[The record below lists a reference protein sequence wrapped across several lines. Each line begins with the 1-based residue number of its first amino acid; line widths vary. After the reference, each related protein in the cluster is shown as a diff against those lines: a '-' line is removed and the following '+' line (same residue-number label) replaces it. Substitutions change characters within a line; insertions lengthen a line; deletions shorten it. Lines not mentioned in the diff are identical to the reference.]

1 MEKEK
6 YILFRLEGCPY
17 CRKAEEYMDKKG
29 IKYRKIEVPTAR
41 EDRKTV
47 MELSGQPT
55 VPVLIR
61 VIGSENQDDDIIEFF
76 EKKKL

>member
-1 MEKEK
+1 MQKEK

-17 CRKAEEYMDKKG
+17 CRKAEEYMDRKG
-29 IKYRKIEVPTAR
+29 IKYRKIEVPPSR

-55 VPVLIR
+55 VPVLVQ
-61 VIGSENQDDDIIEFF
+61 VIGSENQDDDIVEYF
-76 EKKKL
+76 EKK